1 MSMIFAVILSAMEPA
16 APAVAPA
23 GPEPFEPQGFRD
35 SRSFEINAPR
45 DEVFAAATGDV
56 SPWWDHRFTP
66 DPAELVI
73 EPVFGGRF
81 YERFT
86 DGADDGALHATVI
99 YVDAPEALRLDGPFG
114 LSGRA
119 VTKLVSW
126 RLEEA
131 GDGAAT
137 VFHVDIA
144 LSGEV
149 DAALA
154 GVVSDVWRH
163 FIGARL
169 TPYVEAGCHRE
180 PDVRCGAW
188 D

>member
-1 MSMIFAVILSAMEPA
+1 MSMILALMLAIADPA
-16 APAVAPA
+16 APA
-23 GPEPFEPQGFRD
+23 GPQAFEPQGFRH
-35 SRSFEINAPR
+35 SLSFEINAPR
-45 DEVFAAATGDV
+45 NEVFAAATGDV
-56 SPWWDHRFTP
+56 SPWWDHRFMP

-86 DGADDGALHATVI
+86 QGSDDGALHATVI
-99 YVDAPEALRLDGPFG
+99 YVNAPEALRLEGPFG

-131 GDGAAT
+131 DDGAAT

-154 GVVSDVWRH
+154 GLVSDVWRH

-180 PDVRCGAW
+180 PEAPCAAW

>member
-1 MSMIFAVILSAMEPA
+1 MSVILAATLAMAEPA
-16 APAVAPA
+16 AAPA
-23 GPEPFEPQGFRD
+23 GPQAFEPQGFRD
-35 SRSFEINAPR
+35 SLSFEINAPR

-56 SPWWDHRFTP
+56 SPWWDHSFTP

-86 DGADDGALHATVI
+86 HGSGDGALHATVI
-99 YVDAPEALRLDGPFG
+99 YVNPPQALRLDGPFG

-131 GDGAAT
+131 EDGAST
-137 VFHVDIA
+137 VFHVDISM
-144 LSGEV
+144 SGEV

-154 GVVSDVWRH
+154 GIVSNVWRH

-180 PDVRCGAW
+180 PEAPCGAW

>member
-1 MSMIFAVILSAMEPA
+1 MSMILAAMLAIAQPA
-16 APAVAPA
+16 EAPA
-23 GPEPFEPQGFRD
+23 GPEPFELQGFRD
-35 SRSFEINAPR
+35 SLSFEINAPR
-45 DEVFAAATGDV
+45 AEVFTAATGDV
-56 SPWWDHRFTP
+56 SPWWDHSFTP

-86 DGADDGALHATVI
+86 EGSDDGALHATVI
-99 YVDAPEALRLDGPFG
+99 YVNAPETLRLDGPLG

-119 VTKLVSW
+119 FTKVVTW

-131 GDGAAT
+131 EDGAAT

-154 GVVSDVWRH
+154 GVVSNVWRH

-169 TPYVEAGCHRE
+169 TPYVEAGCHLE
-180 PDVRCGAW
+180 PDAPCGAW

>member
-1 MSMIFAVILSAMEPA
+1 MSIMLALMLSIAEPA
-16 APAVAPA
+16 EAPS
-23 GPEPFEPQGFRD
+23 GPETFTPQGFRH
-35 SRSFEINAPR
+35 SLSFEINAPR

-86 DGADDGALHATVI
+86 DDADDGALHATVI
-99 YVDAPEALRLDGPFG
+99 YVNAPETLRLDGPFG

-131 GDGAAT
+131 DDGAAT

-149 DAALA
+149 DPAVA
-154 GVVSDVWRH
+154 GIVSDVWRH

-169 TPYVEAGCHRE
+169 TPYVEAGCHLAPQE
-180 PDVRCGAW
+180 RCAAW